1 MSGAGAPGGGVPAV
15 ELRGITKRFGGVP
28 ANDGIDLAVRPGEV
42 HAVVGENG
50 AGKSTLMSVLYGLHR
65 PDAGQVLR
73 AGTPVRLRS
82 PADAI
87 AHGLG
92 MVHQRFRLFPGLS
105 VAENVVI
112 GAEPTRRGLLDRA
125 AAHRAVSALAA
136 RYGLAVDPAARVGD
150 LPVGVRQRVE
160 ILKALHRRAEVLI
173 LDEPTAVLTPG
184 EAESLFR
191 MVRGLA
197 GEGVSVLLVTH
208 KLEEVLAAGDRVT
221 VLRGGRVTGRFDT
234 AATTADELVRA
245 MLGRSL
251 ARPSGGTAP
260 SRPTEGTAP
269 ARPAGDAAPAR
280 PTEGTASA
288 RLAGGT
294 APARPAGGAA
304 RSRAAGEAAHPVLEV
319 RDLRVRDRDGVRVVD
334 GVSFGV
340 RAGEIVGLAG
350 VAGSGQR
357 ELVDAVTGLGRADSG
372 TVLLDGRRLAGG
384 RERRVAYVPGD
395 RAGRATAP
403 GLSLAENLLMGE
415 QRGFLL
421 RPSRLRRRAA
431 ALVER
436 FAIRAPSV
444 RAPIA
449 QLSGG
454 NAQKAVLARELSRD
468 TPVLVV
474 EEPTQG
480 VDVGAQEQIHALLAG
495 ARDAG
500 RAVLVQ
506 SSELSELRALADRV
520 LVLFEGRVVAELPAA
535 EATDERLGAAMTG
548 TPPTDAPPTGTLP
561 SGDPA
566 AGEAPADG
574 RGSVR

>member
-1 MSGAGAPGGGVPAV
+1 MSALEHARRPADGVPAPAV
-15 ELRGITKRFGGVP
+15 ELAGITKRFGDVL
-28 ANDGIDLAVRPGEV
+28 ANDRIDLVVRPGEV

-73 AGTPVRLRS
+73 AGVPVRLRS

-112 GAEPTRRGLLDRA
+112 GAEPVRHGVLDRA
-125 AAHRAVSALAA
+125 AGRRAVTELAR
-136 RYGLAVDPAARVGD
+136 RYGLDVDPAARAGE

-160 ILKALHRRAEVLI
+160 ILKALYRRAEVLI

-184 EAESLFR
+184 EAEGLFR
-191 MVRGLA
+191 MVRELTT
-197 GEGVSVLLVTH
+197 EGVSVLLVTH
-208 KLEEVLAAGDRVT
+208 KLEEVLAASDRVT

-234 AATTADELVRA
+234 AATSADELVRA
-245 MLGRSL
+245 MIGRSV
-251 ARPSGGTAP
+251 AT
-260 SRPTEGTAP
+260 TP
-269 ARPAGDAAPAR
+269 ARPG
-280 PTEGTASA
+280 
-288 RLAGGT
+288 
-294 APARPAGGAA
+294 RPAPLAA
-304 RSRAAGEAAHPVLEV
+304 SERPYLLDV
-319 RDLRVRDRDGVRVVD
+319 RDLRVRDRDGVMAVA

-350 VAGSGQR
+350 VAGNGQR
-357 ELVDAVTGLGRADSG
+357 ELLDAVTGLRSADSG
-372 TVLLDGRRLAGG
+372 SVLLDGRPVGGG
-384 RERRVAYVPGD
+384 RERRIASVPAD
-395 RAGRATAP
+395 RAGRATAS
-403 GLSLAENLLMGE
+403 GMSLADNLLMGE
-415 QRGFLL
+415 QRGV
-421 RPSRLRRRAA
+421 RLNPARVRRRAS

-436 FAIRAPSV
+436 FSIRAASV
-444 RAPIA
+444 TAPIES
-449 QLSGG
+449 LSGG
-454 NAQKAVLARELSRD
+454 NAQKAVLARELSKD

-480 VDVGAQEQIHALLAG
+480 LDVGAQERIHALLAE

-500 RAVLVQ
+500 GAVLVQ

-520 LVLFEGRVVAELPAA
+520 LVMFEGRVVAELPVV

-548 TPPTDAPPTGTLP
+548 AALSRPP
-561 SGDPA
+561 
-566 AGEAPADG
+566 AGSETAG
-574 RGSVR
+574 